1 MFKNKKFAN
10 AIFILATV
18 SSIIYL
24 LWRAFFT
31 LPLHNGAVSL
41 VFGILLLGSE
51 IAAALG
57 TYELYWRKSHLNR
70 MDIKRPEIPLDWY
83 PDVDVLIATH
93 NESVELLYKTVN
105 AITFLDY
112 PDKRKVHVHLSDDGN
127 RPEVAELAARLKVG
141 YIGLAGNKQAKSG
154 NYNNALKHTSSP
166 LVATF
171 DADMIVRRNFLM
183 ETVPYFYLPR
193 VKRLEDGTWV
203 PREES
208 EIDPRYKI
216 GFIQTPQSFYNPDLF
231 QFNLYAEHNIPNEQ
245 DFFSREINVMRNSSN
260 AVAYTGSNTVLSR
273 AALEEIGGFPTDTIT
288 EDFETGIRIQSK
300 GYTAYSTTEPLAS
313 GLAPTSIKSM
323 VTQRV
328 RWARGVIQSI
338 RNTKLLTNKG
348 LTVDA
353 RISYMVSYSYWWSFA
368 RRLVFTFAPIMFALF
383 NQQVVITTFWQI
395 MAIWAPSYI
404 FYSLAMRSLSSD
416 TRNQRWNQIIDTILA
431 PFMVIPV
438 FLETIGI
445 KQKKFK
451 VTDKSSSKPQ
461 ASNLVYIIPQLIML
475 GLSVSGLVRYLSG
488 KYGMALFYSSFIAFW
503 LIYNIINLL
512 YAVYF
517 MMGRKA
523 YRTSE
528 RFDADIP
535 VRLTYN
541 KQVIHAVTRNISEG
555 GFLFTLACPL
565 YLPNDEELK
574 FTLRSDRYR
583 ARVTGKIAYVNSE
596 KDQWLYHVKL
606 TGELTDKQRRQYLQ
620 LVYDRAPSLPKS
632 MNVWVTA
639 FDDIVNNATARL
651 EKQQAEMRALP
662 RIELD
667 RKAVFE
673 EGGAATLVNFNYKY
687 FLVRDLTADAPVLT
701 IALNRGVRIVL
712 EATDLPVY
720 RAGEKLMRVVNWQEL
735 AGSKAF
741 REVLDDWI
749 FEYVQRYTGQNHQGK
764 LLPQN

>member
-112 PDKRKVHVHLSDDGN
+112 PDKRKVHVYLSDDGN

-141 YIGLAGNKQAKSG
+141 YIGLANNKQAKSG

-383 NQQVVITTFWQI
+383 GQQVVITTFWQI

-431 PFMVIPV
+431 PFMVIP
-438 FLETIGI
+438 
-445 KQKKFK
+445 
-451 VTDKSSSKPQ
+451 
-461 ASNLVYIIPQLIML
+461 
-475 GLSVSGLVRYLSG
+475 
-488 KYGMALFYSSFIAFW
+488 
-503 LIYNIINLL
+503 
-512 YAVYF
+512 
-517 MMGRKA
+517 
-523 YRTSE
+523 
-528 RFDADIP
+528 
-535 VRLTYN
+535 
-541 KQVIHAVTRNISEG
+541 
-555 GFLFTLACPL
+555 
-565 YLPNDEELK
+565 
-574 FTLRSDRYR
+574 
-583 ARVTGKIAYVNSE
+583 
-596 KDQWLYHVKL
+596 
-606 TGELTDKQRRQYLQ
+606 
-620 LVYDRAPSLPKS
+620 
-632 MNVWVTA
+632 
-639 FDDIVNNATARL
+639 
-651 EKQQAEMRALP
+651 
-662 RIELD
+662 
-667 RKAVFE
+667 
-673 EGGAATLVNFNYKY
+673 
-687 FLVRDLTADAPVLT
+687 
-701 IALNRGVRIVL
+701 
-712 EATDLPVY
+712 
-720 RAGEKLMRVVNWQEL
+720 
-735 AGSKAF
+735 
-741 REVLDDWI
+741 
-749 FEYVQRYTGQNHQGK
+749 
-764 LLPQN
+764 

>member
-24 LWRAFFT
+24 VWRAIFT

-57 TYELYWRKSHLNR
+57 TYELYWRKSHLNK
-70 MDIKRPEIPLDWY
+70 MDLKRPDIPLDWY

-105 AITFLDY
+105 AITYLDY
-112 PDKRKVHVHLSDDGN
+112 PDKRKVHVFISDDGN
-127 RPEVAELAARLKVG
+127 RPEVAKLAETLKVG
-141 YIGLAGNKQAKSG
+141 YIGLADNKQAKSG
-154 NYNNALKHTSSP
+154 NYNNALRHTSSP

-171 DADMIVRRNFLM
+171 DADMIVRHDFLM

-193 VKRLEDGTWV
+193 VKKLEDGTWAL
-203 PREES
+203 REES
-208 EIDPRYKI
+208 EIDQNYRI

-231 QFNLYAEHNIPNEQ
+231 QFNLYAERNIPNEQ

-273 AALEEIGGFPTDTIT
+273 AALDEIGGFPTDTIT
-288 EDFETGIRIQSK
+288 EDFETGIRIQAK
-300 GYTAYSTTEPLAS
+300 GYTAYSTSEPLAS

-348 LTVDA
+348 LPVDA

-445 KQKKFK
+445 RQKKFK
-451 VTDKSSSKPQ
+451 VTDKNSSKPQ
-461 ASNLVYIIPQLIML
+461 TSNLVYIIPQLIML
-475 GLSVSGLVRYLSG
+475 GLSVAGLVRYLSG
-488 KYGMALFYSSFIAFW
+488 KYGMALLYSSFIAFW

-528 RFDADIP
+528 RFSADIP
-535 VRLTYN
+535 LQVEYN
-541 KQVIHAVTRNISEG
+541 GQNIHAVTRDISEG
-555 GFLFTLACPL
+555 GFLFTLVCPL
-565 YLPNDEELK
+565 YLPNDEDLR

-583 ARVTGKIAYVNSE
+583 ADVTGKIIYINSE
-596 KDQWLYHVKL
+596 KNQWLYHVKL
-606 TGELTDKQRRQYLQ
+606 TGELAGEEKRQYLQ
-620 LVYDRAPSLPKS
+620 LVYDRVPSLPKS

-639 FDDIVNNATARL
+639 FDDIVNNASVRL
-651 EKQQAEMRALP
+651 EKQRFEMRSLP
-662 RIELD
+662 RVDLE
-667 RKAVFE
+667 RKAAFE

-687 FLVRDLTADAPVLT
+687 FLVRDLTTNAQLLT
-701 IALNRGVRIVL
+701 IEPKRGVRIVL
-712 EATDLPVY
+712 EPTQLPVY
-720 RAGEKLMRVVNWQEL
+720 RTGEKLMRVVNWQEL
-735 AGSKAF
+735 SRSKAF
-741 REVLDDWI
+741 QEVLDDWI
-749 FEYVQRYTGQNHQGK
+749 FEYGQRHLGQSNHGK